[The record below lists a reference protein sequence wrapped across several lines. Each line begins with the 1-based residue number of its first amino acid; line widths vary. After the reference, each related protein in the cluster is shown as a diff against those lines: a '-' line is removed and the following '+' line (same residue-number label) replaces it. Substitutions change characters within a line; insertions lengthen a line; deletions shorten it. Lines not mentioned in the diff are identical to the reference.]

1 MYFLTLETQDIT
13 LITLVLQQP
22 RITQRKKFVKMYT
35 RYIFKSEKDV
45 TKVVAKNALTLPA
58 QANTI

>member
-58 QANTI
+58 QAHTI